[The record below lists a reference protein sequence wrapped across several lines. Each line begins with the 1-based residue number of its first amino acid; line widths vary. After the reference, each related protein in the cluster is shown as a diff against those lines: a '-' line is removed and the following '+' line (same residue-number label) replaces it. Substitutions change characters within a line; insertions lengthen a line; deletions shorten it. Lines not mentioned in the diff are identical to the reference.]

1 MQIEIRKPLIT
12 FSSST
17 NPLLPS
23 LPLHTP
29 YYLLFLYKPLITFSS
44 FTNPLLP
51 SLPLQ
56 TPYYLLFLYKPLI
69 TFSSFTRRPDHRTT
83 FYHFDFLYVIS
94 QITTVTKRHIHNS
107 EKEKATKFLSRS
119 ASGAT
124 HSTENCDQF
133 SGSGGRG
140 ILPR

>member
-44 FTNPLLP
+44 FTNHLLP
-51 SLPLQ
+51 SLPL
-56 TPYYLLFLYKPLI
+56 
-69 TFSSFTRRPDHRTT
+69 RDA
-83 FYHFDFLYVIS
+83 
-94 QITTVTKRHIHNS
+94 QITAQHFI
-107 EKEKATKFLSRS
+107 
-119 ASGAT
+119 
-124 HSTENCDQF
+124 
-133 SGSGGRG
+133 
-140 ILPR
+140 ILISYM